1 MPRTRKA
8 ISTPA
13 ASVSTSRQLYSSLR
27 EEILTLALAP
37 GEPVD
42 EIGIAGRFGV
52 SRSPV
57 REALIR
63 LETDGLVRL
72 TPNKGAIVTPLHLEE
87 FPQYV
92 EALDYVQ
99 RVVTRLAALNRTDA
113 DLQEI
118 VTRNDEFKAAVDRHD
133 VVHMIDANHGFHLAI
148 SNAAANRYFTG
159 IYKRL
164 LDEGRRIIRLYFRSY
179 GDNPPRDRVSA
190 HQDIIDSIANKD
202 AATAERLA
210 HEHAMR
216 LSKRFVTYLATNRVA
231 DFRTQPME

>member
-1 MPRTRKA
+1 M
-8 ISTPA
+8 
-13 ASVSTSRQLYSSLR
+13 
-27 EEILTLALAP
+27 LTLALAP
-37 GEPVD
+37 GEPID
-42 EIGIAGRFGV
+42 EIGIARRFGV

-99 RVVTRLAALNRTDA
+99 RVVTRLAALNRTAA
-113 DLQEI
+113 DLERI
-118 VTRNDEFKAAVDRHD
+118 VSRNEEFKDAVAKHE
-133 VVHMIDANHGFHLAI
+133 VVRMIDANHGFHLAI
-148 SNAAANRYFTG
+148 SRAAANRYFTD

-179 GDNPPRDRVSA
+179 GDDPPRDRVSA
-190 HQDIIDSIANKD
+190 HQEIIDAIADKD
-202 AATAERLA
+202 AAAAERLA

-231 DFRTQPME
+231 EFRTQPME